1 MIHTPRR
8 VAASGNRFLLIEQR
22 LAQKYNQDEPPPDP
36 TNGCLL
42 YTSRCV

>member
-1 MIHTPRR
+1 MCSSDLGIN
-8 VAASGNRFLLIEQR
+8 G
-22 LAQKYNQDEPPPDP
+22 QDGKDGQNGTDGKNGKDG